1 MLTAARMKLSGTAAH
16 RSLLMDR
23 RCFCHEPRGL
33 SQALSRRAGRGDSDL
48 STSENQPFT
57 AGSAQDPG
65 VHSQPRVPSTGQI
78 RGSPLCPSALVK
90 GHWAETDAP
99 TLSEAGREE
108 GLLAKL
114 VRVRQNDT
122 GACGVADSHGAGQS
136 RSWDSVPSVLCCH
149 THSRHPGTW
158 PTSLICPSHR
168 TAWPVPFSRFLPP
181 TWHLSNPSYK
191 DAPFVFSVFRF
202 GFEPLCCRFIII

>member
-122 GACGVADSHGAGQS
+122 GACGVADSHGAGTASPVSFAVTPTAAIQEHGPH
-136 RSWDSVPSVLCCH
+136 PS
-149 THSRHPGTW
+149 S
-158 PTSLICPSHR
+158 
-168 TAWPVPFSRFLPP
+168 APP
-181 TWHLSNPSYK
+181 TAQRGQFPSQGFYHPLGTCRILPIKMLLLVFLFLGLGLSL
-191 DAPFVFSVFRF
+191 SVV
-202 GFEPLCCRFIII
+202 GL